1 MKYLASFVCLL
12 ILTNTNQAYTFTST
26 DGKQFDGEILFVDS
40 TVVKVRRSS
49 DGVVFTVPKSRFSS
63 TDQSHFNK
71 WLTQNPKRN
80 LPGRGVSQISLRC
93 TTSRTNDESMIRNT
107 GRMLIDVDVSHSVYY
122 NYDWITIDTRVDVTS
137 RPETEKVRLKGATVH
152 VKASSVSGPVMARIY
167 TAFFVKSGSQRLIF
181 QLDEKNVLVNLGQGE
196 LFATCPPV
204 ENYYGYGTI
213 AFNMAT
219 GKMIGLDAS
228 NHTIKQI
235 LENKAISGN
244 FR

>member
-1 MKYLASFVCLL
+1 
-12 ILTNTNQAYTFTST
+12 
-26 DGKQFDGEILFVDS
+26 
-40 TVVKVRRSS
+40 
-49 DGVVFTVPKSRFSS
+49 
-63 TDQSHFNK
+63 
-71 WLTQNPKRN
+71 
-80 LPGRGVSQISLRC
+80 
-93 TTSRTNDESMIRNT
+93 MIRNT

-235 LENKAISGN
+235 LENEAMSGN